1 MNDCN
6 GTFGRLFGHN
16 YRPVFNS
23 IPPST
28 IDSVSGSRA
37 GIMELI
43 EKMTRTEYVHT
54 CCTRCGDVLEVGK

>member
-1 MNDCN
+1 MNECK
-6 GTFGRLFGHN
+6 GIFGRLFGHS
-16 YRPVFNS
+16 YQSVFNRN
-23 IPPST
+23 PPSL
-28 IDSVSGSRA
+28 DSVSGSRA